1 MGFALWADEDRMW
14 AQGTHE
20 YKPMGVA
27 VIATTDL
34 FRQSDFHSGRRC
46 PSRLDRSF
54 IGLFA
59 SLGDIN
65 ACLRKNRSQLSQKNL
80 QQRKQPVLPYI

>member
-1 MGFALWADEDRMW
+1 MGFALWVDEDCVW

-20 YKPMGVA
+20 YKPMGAA
-27 VIATTDL
+27 VIAVTDL
-34 FRQSDFHSGRRC
+34 FRQQDFVSGRRC

-59 SLGDIN
+59 SLGDVN
-65 ACLRKNRSQLSQKNL
+65 YHLRKEQKPKRTRL
-80 QQRKQPVLPYI
+80 TAPYI